1 MSYYANAQKLRTAM
15 TAAGTMLTDE
25 QALTVPGIYP
35 VWSGDGVIYAL
46 NDRVQYD
53 GVLYKCI
60 TAHTSQESWKPN
72 LSPALWVRV
81 SIEEYPEWI
90 QPSGSTDA
98 YQSGDKVTHGG
109 KKWVSTIDNNVWEPG
124 TVEYWKEEE

>member
-25 QALTVPGIYP
+25 QAATVPGIYP
-35 VWSGDGVIYAL
+35 LWNGDGKAYAL
-46 NDRVQYD
+46 NDRVQYAT
-53 GVLYKCI
+53 VLYKCI